1 MEAED
6 NKNND
11 GKIIEK
17 DIEKEMF
24 QDNCLIYRNEENYDN
39 DKYLLRWT
47 RSYR

>member
-17 DIEKEMF
+17 DIEKESVHF
-24 QDNCLIYRNEENYDN
+24 QSILQLMKCALF
-39 DKYLLRWT
+39 
-47 RSYR
+47 